1 MRERKK
7 ICICFPFMGDSIG
20 GSHLSALEL
29 IKRLDNFYFYPL
41 IVLHKK
47 GILYNYLERRKISFF
62 FLPLKYFVGNKKGIF
77 LNIKNLFLNF
87 FKLNSFLNKNS
98 IQFVHSNDSSIHLNW
113 IIASKFSK
121 CKFFWHLR
129 IKFPDWRLYKILI
142 NFSDKIICIS
152 RYVYNTVPNKLKFKS
167 VIIYNP
173 ISLLDKIENK
183 NEKILISK
191 FSKFRNKKKIL
202 FMANIIES
210 KKLDI
215 FVKSALEIF
224 KKKNFIF
231 IIIGSDKYKI
241 FNKIFFNLKNKKFK
255 KNIFFLNYSYNIK
268 YWLKNADILLVPA
281 INEGHNRTIV
291 ESMLAKLPVIAS
303 NSGGHKETIIN
314 KKNGWLFRTNNYTEL
329 AKLTLNFF
337 KLSKSK
343 KEKIKIQAYKTA
355 FNKFNPE
362 KNKKK
367 IENLYRSI

>member
-47 GILYNYLERRKISFF
+47 GILYNYLKRRKISFF

-87 FKLNSFLNKNS
+87 YKLKSFLNKNS

-215 FVKSALEIF
+215 FVLS
-224 KKKNFIF
+224 
-231 IIIGSDKYKI
+231 
-241 FNKIFFNLKNKKFK
+241 
-255 KNIFFLNYSYNIK
+255 IK
-268 YWLKNADILLVPA
+268 Y
-281 INEGHNRTIV
+281 
-291 ESMLAKLPVIAS
+291 S
-303 NSGGHKETIIN
+303 NSKKTIFPF
-314 KKNGWLFRTNNYTEL
+314 KFLF
-329 AKLTLNFF
+329 
-337 KLSKSK
+337 
-343 KEKIKIQAYKTA
+343 
-355 FNKFNPE
+355 
-362 KNKKK
+362 
-367 IENLYRSI
+367 